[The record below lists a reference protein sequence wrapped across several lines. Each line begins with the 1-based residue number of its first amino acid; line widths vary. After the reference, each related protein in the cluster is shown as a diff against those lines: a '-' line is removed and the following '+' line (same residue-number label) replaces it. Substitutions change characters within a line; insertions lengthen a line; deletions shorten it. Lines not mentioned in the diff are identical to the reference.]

1 MKLADAIGNNCELF
15 VKISVR
21 IISSKLDTPE
31 FIPAKRNKIFYENKN
46 IQKMQIN
53 LRKFCWLVQ
62 KMINYKQRLV

>member
-31 FIPAKRNKIFYENKN
+31 FIPAKRIKYFTKIKILYKKCKSTWENS
-46 IQKMQIN
+46 
-53 LRKFCWLVQ
+53 VG
-62 KMINYKQRLV
+62 